1 MEYMDADDAA
11 EAIFNLDGSELLG
24 RTIQVSLAQPNQ
36 INKLSGGGASASSSS
51 FNEPIWKSDE
61 WFQQLVSGTEAGEA
75 AASDEAKAQQEL
87 KTRDVKSLQQ
97 I

>member
-1 MEYMDADDAA
+1 MDADDAA

-36 INKLSGGGASASSSS
+36 INKLSDGGASASSSS